1 MNELI
6 ERIHLKSGADRVVVS
21 LIISAMSDA
30 VVDMLKAGKE
40 PKIPTFGRFYLTR
53 LNEKKVRMPLTG
65 EVKTIPPRTKIT
77 FRLKNSLRIIELPLE
92 YSDKS
97 GNAIV
102 DSGDDDETD

>member
-6 ERIHLKSGADRVVVS
+6 DRIHLKSGADRTIVA

-30 VVDMLKAGKE
+30 VADMLKAGKE
-40 PKIPTFGRFYLTR
+40 PKIPTFGRFYLPR
-53 LNEKKVRMPLTG
+53 LNEKKVRMPMTG

-77 FRLKNSLRIIELPLE
+77 FRLKNSLRTIELPLE

-97 GNAIV
+97 NTSLV
-102 DSGDDDETD
+102 DNGDDDETD